1 MSTRL
6 KNVRIIG
13 IPMDLGQ
20 SRRGVDM
27 GPSALRYAGLA
38 EKLQLLGYETLDS
51 GNIDIPGRFTLS
63 GTSLAERLIP
73 ISQGCRHAYNLAR
86 ESISL
91 GEIPIFLGGDH
102 SIAIGTV
109 GGVTHET
116 EVGLLWIDAHGD
128 FNTPGTSTSHNVHGM
143 ALASLLGR
151 GAPELINIGRPG
163 MKVNPEHVV
172 LIGVRDLDP
181 EERVMLKQSGCTIFT
196 MREID
201 EIGINAV
208 LRQALGKFDYLAK
221 IHLSLD
227 LDVMDP
233 LEAPGVGT
241 PSAGGLTYREGQL
254 IMEMIADTQK
264 LHSVDVVEINPILDI
279 QNRTAEVAANLLASL
294 FGKKIL

>member
-1 MSTRL
+1 MNTRL
-6 KNVRIIG
+6 NNVRIIG

-20 SRRGVDM
+20 NRRGVDM
-27 GPSALRYAGLA
+27 GPSAIRYAGLA
-38 EKLQLLGYETLDS
+38 EKLQLLGYETLDN

-63 GTSLAERLIP
+63 GTSFAERLIP
-73 ISQGCRHAYNLAR
+73 ISQGCRHVYNLAR

-128 FNTPGTSTSHNVHGM
+128 FNTPETSTSHNVHGM
-143 ALASLLGR
+143 ALASILGR
-151 GAPELINIGRPG
+151 GAEELINIGRPG
-163 MKVNPEHVV
+163 MKVKPEHVV

-181 EERVMLKQSGCTIFT
+181 QERVMLKQSGCTIFT

-208 LRQALGKFDYLAK
+208 LRQALTKFDYLAK

-279 QNRTAEVAANLLASL
+279 QNRTAEVAVNLLASL